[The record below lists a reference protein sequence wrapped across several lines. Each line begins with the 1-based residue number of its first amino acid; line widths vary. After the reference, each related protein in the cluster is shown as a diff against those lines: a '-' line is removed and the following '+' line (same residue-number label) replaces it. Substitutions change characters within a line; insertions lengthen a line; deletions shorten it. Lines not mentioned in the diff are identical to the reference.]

1 MLALILSSSTI
12 FTFVDTI
19 VPGMPLKL
27 AGFLL
32 VTYANNSNLS
42 PIMCMILEGYLPV
55 AHSNNFDVSSL
66 MTLSYHSYLH
76 LMWIPGG

>member
-1 MLALILSSSTI
+1 MMVT
-12 FTFVDTI
+12 DT
-19 VPGMPLKL
+19 GAYLEFPLML

-32 VTYANNSNLS
+32 VAYSNNSDLS
-42 PIMCMILEGYLPV
+42 PIIFMILVGYLPV

-66 MTLSYHSYLH
+66 MTPSYHSYLH